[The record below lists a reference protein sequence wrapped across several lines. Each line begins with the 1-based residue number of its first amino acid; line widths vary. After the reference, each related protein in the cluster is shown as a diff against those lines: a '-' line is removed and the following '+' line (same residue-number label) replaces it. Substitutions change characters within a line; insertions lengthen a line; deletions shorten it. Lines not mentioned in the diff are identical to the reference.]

1 LGGDAHAWNA
11 LGHKTVCEIAWR
23 QLDTENRQEIVDTL
37 RRHPRFDDDFAKK
50 MPADVDGADKATQ
63 DRWIFQQAGVW
74 PDLARGLKGEARKQF
89 DRPSWHYVNV
99 PIYLDRSDRRALAPL
114 NINTSD
120 HYPNNL
126 DESDWNILQAIKHCQ
141 AVLRDKRT
149 PPAERAVA
157 YCWLFHLVGD
167 SHQPLHSCALFSTT
181 RFPKGD
187 RGGNSIPLVRGDNLH
202 ALWDN
207 LLGRQHYLRNV
218 DREVAELMEYRDVWE
233 SAKERNPRRWIAES
247 HKLAQDFAYDDAI
260 LDVVRRATPQQ
271 PLEKI
276 ELSDEYLK
284 AAGEHARRRIVAA
297 GVRLGAILAD
307 N

>member
-1 LGGDAHAWNA
+1 
-11 LGHKTVCEIAWR
+11 
-23 QLDTENRQEIVDTL
+23 
-37 RRHPRFDDDFAKK
+37 
-50 MPADVDGADKATQ
+50 
-63 DRWIFQQAGVW
+63 
-74 PDLARGLKGEARKQF
+74 
-89 DRPSWHYVNV
+89 V

-120 HYPNNL
+120 RYPTPL
-126 DESDWNILQAIKHCQ
+126 DESEWNILQALKHCQ

-167 SHQPLHSCALFSTT
+167 SHQPLHSCALFSAN

-218 DREVAELMEYRDVWE
+218 DREVAELSRGHRDVWD
-233 SAKERNPRRWIAES
+233 STAKERNPRKWIAES

-284 AAGEHARRRIVAA
+284 EAGHQARRRIVAA
-297 GVRLGAILAD
+297 GVRLAAALD
-307 N
+307 TR